1 MSQVLDNR
9 TRNTDIDILRG
20 IGAVSVV
27 IGHAMNAELFSSA
40 GAEFIRRFVYLYHL
54 PIFFFCAGYFFRCES
69 IIACLRKL
77 WKQYKLMILFCFGS
91 YFFIP
96 LWVKMGA
103 IEMPLIGEIV
113 RKSIN
118 ILLFRE
124 DGYYVGAMWFV
135 PFMATTTIIYAVLY
149 LVFMK
154 SNTKC
159 FEPACIICGIMGVL
173 LVSRYG
179 IGKRYIYISML
190 MTPVMLAGALYTKY
204 ESKIKNGKWL
214 LIPNVLCMTTVC
226 LSGGGQ
232 VELSKGLILNGW
244 LFYPVIFCGIVF
256 CILIKDIIKSV
267 SASNKIFSA
276 LGQASAY
283 IMGLHFIAFKLIDV
297 IAYKAKIIPIEIS
310 AFPIG
315 SPKLRVCYIIFGL
328 LLPIAWF
335 KVVCVLRSVM
345 LKHEIYKHS

>member
-20 IGAVSVV
+20 IGAISVV

-118 ILLFRE
+118 ILL
-124 DGYYVGAMWFV
+124 
-135 PFMATTTIIYAVLY
+135 L
-149 LVFMK
+149 
-154 SNTKC
+154 
-159 FEPACIICGIMGVL
+159 
-173 LVSRYG
+173 
-179 IGKRYIYISML
+179 
-190 MTPVMLAGALYTKY
+190 
-204 ESKIKNGKWL
+204 
-214 LIPNVLCMTTVC
+214 
-226 LSGGGQ
+226 
-232 VELSKGLILNGW
+232 
-244 LFYPVIFCGIVF
+244 
-256 CILIKDIIKSV
+256 
-267 SASNKIFSA
+267 
-276 LGQASAY
+276 
-283 IMGLHFIAFKLIDV
+283 
-297 IAYKAKIIPIEIS
+297 
-310 AFPIG
+310 
-315 SPKLRVCYIIFGL
+315 
-328 LLPIAWF
+328 
-335 KVVCVLRSVM
+335 
-345 LKHEIYKHS
+345 

>member
-1 MSQVLDNR
+1 MSQVLAR

-77 WKQYKLMILFCFGS
+77 WKQYKLMVLFCFGS
-91 YFFIP
+91 YVFIP

-103 IEMPLIGEIV
+103 IEMPSIGEIV

-149 LVFMK
+149 LLFMK
-154 SNTKC
+154 SNMKC
-159 FEPACIICGIMGVL
+159 FEPACIICGIMGAL

-190 MTPVMLAGALYTKY
+190 MTPVMLAGALYSKH
-204 ESKIKNGKWL
+204 ESKIKYGKWL
-214 LIPNVLCMTTVC
+214 LIPTVLCMATIC
-226 LSGGGQ
+226 
-232 VELSKGLILNGW
+232 
-244 LFYPVIFCGIVF
+244 
-256 CILIKDIIKSV
+256 
-267 SASNKIFSA
+267 
-276 LGQASAY
+276 
-283 IMGLHFIAFKLIDV
+283 
-297 IAYKAKIIPIEIS
+297 
-310 AFPIG
+310 
-315 SPKLRVCYIIFGL
+315 
-328 LLPIAWF
+328 
-335 KVVCVLRSVM
+335 
-345 LKHEIYKHS
+345 

>member
-1 MSQVLDNR
+1 M
-9 TRNTDIDILRG
+9 
-20 IGAVSVV
+20 
-27 IGHAMNAELFSSA
+27 
-40 GAEFIRRFVYLYHL
+40 
-54 PIFFFCAGYFFRCES
+54 
-69 IIACLRKL
+69 
-77 WKQYKLMILFCFGS
+77 
-91 YFFIP
+91 
-96 LWVKMGA
+96 
-103 IEMPLIGEIV
+103 
-113 RKSIN
+113 
-118 ILLFRE
+118 
-124 DGYYVGAMWFV
+124 
-135 PFMATTTIIYAVLY
+135 
-149 LVFMK
+149 
-154 SNTKC
+154 
-159 FEPACIICGIMGVL
+159 
-173 LVSRYG
+173 VSRYG

-214 LIPNVLCMTTVC
+214 LIPTVLCLTTVC

-310 AFPIG
+310 AFPIS

>member
-1 MSQVLDNR
+1 
-9 TRNTDIDILRG
+9 
-20 IGAVSVV
+20 
-27 IGHAMNAELFSSA
+27 
-40 GAEFIRRFVYLYHL
+40 
-54 PIFFFCAGYFFRCES
+54 
-69 IIACLRKL
+69 
-77 WKQYKLMILFCFGS
+77 
-91 YFFIP
+91 
-96 LWVKMGA
+96 MGA

-214 LIPNVLCMTTVC
+214 LIPTVLCMTTVC
-226 LSGGGQ
+226 LSGGDKWNYQ
-232 VELSKGLILNGW
+232 R
-244 LFYPVIFCGIVF
+244 
-256 CILIKDIIKSV
+256 
-267 SASNKIFSA
+267 A
-276 LGQASAY
+276 
-283 IMGLHFIAFKLIDV
+283 
-297 IAYKAKIIPIEIS
+297 
-310 AFPIG
+310 
-315 SPKLRVCYIIFGL
+315 
-328 LLPIAWF
+328 
-335 KVVCVLRSVM
+335 
-345 LKHEIYKHS
+345 